1 MNQLIQTTSVNPW
14 HNLALEEL
22 IFDRHESGVNLYLW
36 QNQNTVVIGRN
47 QNAWKECRHEE
58 LERDGGKLARRSSGG
73 GAVFHD
79 LGNLNFTFTT
89 VRKEYDLNRQLGVI
103 ISAVNALGIEARF
116 TGRND
121 IVTESGAK
129 FSGNAFR
136 YSQFTGMHHGTI
148 LVDADMT
155 KLGKYLAPSESK
167 LKSKGVESVR
177 ARVCNLTEYQSGLT
191 IGRMQDALMDAF
203 KREYGAYRLVEEID
217 LDQDALSKKEG
228 KYASWEWR
236 LGNSPAFDLT
246 LCNRFSWGEVELQ
259 MRLSEG
265 IITKTT
271 AFSDA
276 MDEAFI
282 LRLPDVLKGV
292 RCVGSHMA
300 AALRALNSS
309 EAEDI
314 ALWFETICV

>member
-1 MNQLIQTTSVNPW
+1 MNQLIVTKSVNPW

-89 VRKEYDLNRQLGVI
+89 VRKEYDLGRQLGVI

-121 IVTESGAK
+121 IVTHSGAK

-148 LVDADMT
+148 LVDVDMT

-177 ARVCNLTEYQSGLT
+177 ARVCNLTEYQRDLT
-191 IGRMQDALMDAF
+191 ISRMRDALIDAF
-203 KREYGAYRLVEEID
+203 KREYGACRLIEEKD
-217 LDQDALSKKEG
+217 LDQSELAIKEE
-228 KYASWEWR
+228 KYGSWEWR
-236 LGNSPAFDLT
+236 LGNTPVFDLN

-259 MRLSEG
+259 LRLSQGVIAE
-265 IITKTT
+265 
-271 AFSDA
+271 AAVFSDA

-282 LRLPDVLKGV
+282 LRLPGILKGV
-292 RCVGSHMA
+292 RCISNHMA
-300 AALRALNSS
+300 AAVRTLNNPEAQDLSS
-309 EAEDI
+309 W
-314 ALWFETICV
+314 LETICV